1 MAPQPHSHRPAPDS
15 GAVVAQGPATRLFG
29 DGPAPRVSVVMSVYN
44 GMPYLPLALDSILRQ
59 TFRDFEFIV
68 IDDGST
74 DGTAELLAACAAR
87 DRRLRVLTQPKNRG
101 IVAALNSGLDA
112 ARGEFIA
119 RMDADDV
126 ALPERLERQVGFLD
140 AHPDHVLVGSSS
152 SFINSVGKVTFR
164 DTYWR
169 EVAHWELDWIAHFF
183 TAMLHPTAMFRG
195 APMRDNALR
204 YEEHCRHAEDMD
216 FFARLL
222 MQGKGALL
230 REPLLQVRRVGSG
243 LTASSFSEQ
252 KRTARDIAVHY
263 LTLRY
268 PHLPARSDAIPI
280 VAGMLQRQGLPA
292 DRSLPEVF
300 EAIAFIERLF
310 LRDHDLDPRQRRRI
324 HCLTAFWLLWGIF
337 QAGRMRPS
345 REMLAMLWRARR
357 YWRTFAVEAAAIG
370 LRHTGFAFRSLQPH
384 PEPASGLSCASG

>member
-1 MAPQPHSHRPAPDS
+1 MTQAAAARLS
-15 GAVVAQGPATRLFG
+15 GNGSG
-29 DGPAPRVSVVMSVYN
+29 PRVSVVMPVYN
-44 GMPYLPLALDSILRQ
+44 GMPYLPLALDSIFQQ
-59 TFRDFEFIV
+59 TFREFEFIV

-74 DGTAELLAACAAR
+74 DATAEILTAYAAR
-87 DRRLRVLTQPKNRG
+87 DRRLRILTLRQNRG
-101 IVAALNSGLDA
+101 IVVALNSGLEA

-119 RMDADDV
+119 RMDADDI

-152 SFINSVGKVTFR
+152 SFIDSMGRVTFR

-169 EVAHWELDWIAHFF
+169 EVADWELDWIAHFF

-195 APMRDNALR
+195 APVRNHALR
-204 YEEHCRHAEDMD
+204 YQERCRHAEDMD

-222 MQGKGALL
+222 MHGKGALL
-230 REPLLQVRRVGSG
+230 REPLLQVRRVSSG
-243 LTASSFSEQ
+243 LTASAFSEQ

-268 PHLPARSDAIPI
+268 PHLAARTDAIPI

-292 DRSLPEVF
+292 DRSLREAF
-300 EAIAFIERLF
+300 EAITLIEQLF
-310 LRDHDLDPRQRRRI
+310 LRARDLNPRQRRRI
-324 HCLTAFWLLWGIF
+324 HCLTAFWLLWGIV

-345 REMLAMLWRARR
+345 REMLAILWHARR
-357 YWRTFAVEAAAIG
+357 YWRMFGVEAAAIG
-370 LRHTGFAFRSLQPH
+370 LRHAGFVLRNPQQPR
-384 PEPASGLSCASG
+384 PEPLGSLSCASG

>member
-1 MAPQPHSHRPAPDS
+1 
-15 GAVVAQGPATRLFG
+15 VVAQGPAARLAG
-29 DGPAPRVSVVMSVYN
+29 DGSGPRVSVVMPVYN
-44 GMPYLPLALDSILRQ
+44 GMPYLPLTLDSILRQ

-68 IDDGST
+68 INDGST
-74 DGTAELLAACAAR
+74 DATAENLAACAAR
-87 DRRLRVLTQPKNRG
+87 DRRLRVLTLPGNRG

-119 RMDADDV
+119 RMDADDI

-140 AHPDHVLVGSSS
+140 AHPDHVLVGSSC
-152 SFINSVGKVTFR
+152 SFVDSAGKVTFR

-169 EVAHWELDWIAHFF
+169 EVAHWELNWIAHFF

-195 APMRDNALR
+195 APVRDNGLR
-204 YEEHCRHAEDMD
+204 YEERCRHAEDMD

-230 REPLLQVRRVGSG
+230 REPLLQCRRVGSG

-268 PHLPARSDAIPI
+268 PDLAARTDAIPI
-280 VAGMLQRQGLPA
+280 IAGMLQRQGLPA
-292 DRSLPEVF
+292 DWSLTEVF
-300 EAIAFIERLF
+300 KAIARIESLF
-310 LRDHDLDPRQRRRI
+310 LRGLDLNRRQRRRI

-345 REMLAMLWRARR
+345 REMLAMLWRGRR
-357 YWRTFAVEAAAIG
+357 YWRMFGVEAAALG
-370 LRHTGFAFRSLQPH
+370 LRHAEFAFRRARQPC
-384 PEPASGLSCASG
+384 PGPSGGLSCASG